1 LLEKQGIK
9 LEFSG
14 KGPSLDLNWWLS
26 VSKTLFYHTKRLVW
40 FQRMR
45 TGVIVYVDC
54 WPLSSWE
61 DGGLP
66 CDVTLSIRFF
76 KFPMNSY

>member
-1 LLEKQGIK
+1 M
-9 LEFSG
+9 S
-14 KGPSLDLNWWLS
+14 
-26 VSKTLFYHTKRLVW
+26 
-40 FQRMR
+40 
-45 TGVIVYVDC
+45 IVD
-54 WPLSSWE
+54 LSSWE